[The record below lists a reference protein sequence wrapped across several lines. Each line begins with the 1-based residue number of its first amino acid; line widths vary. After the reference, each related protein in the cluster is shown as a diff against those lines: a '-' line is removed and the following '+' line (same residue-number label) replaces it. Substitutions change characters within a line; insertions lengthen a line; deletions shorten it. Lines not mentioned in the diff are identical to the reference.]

1 MKNQRPAVEIVHVS
15 DTRRDCLKHA
25 FVLEA
30 LGIAYEVHG
39 DAGRFALVVAAP
51 DADGAREEL
60 AAYARETRA
69 REPRAAMPPLQGIGL
84 AGAIGYAAVLLLV
97 ALLENRGAFDQDWLA
112 AGKTHAGLMR
122 QGQWWRSVTA
132 LSLHSDLVHLGSNVV
147 FGGLIGLFAG
157 QLLGSG
163 LAWFTILIA
172 GATGNMLLATFRPA
186 SYTSVGAST
195 AVFAALGM
203 VAAYVLAR
211 RKHDET
217 PKLKRWSPLVGG
229 IVLLAYLGTG
239 GERVDVGA
247 HVAGFV
253 CGMLFGVLYGK
264 LGDRLALGAI
274 HQFLLGL
281 TAVVILAG
289 TWALALTGNTS

>member
-1 MKNQRPAVEIVHVS
+1 MKNQRPAVEIIHVS
-15 DTRRDCLKHA
+15 DTRRDCLRHA

-39 DAGRFALVVAAP
+39 EAGRFALVVAAL

-60 AAYARETRA
+60 AAYARETHAHR
-69 REPRAAMPPLQGIGL
+69 PRAAMPPLRGIGL
-84 AGAIGYAAVLLLV
+84 TGAIGYAVVLLLV
-97 ALLENRGAFDQDWLA
+97 AALENLDAFDVDWLA

-132 LSLHSDLVHLGSNVV
+132 LSLHSDLVHLASNIV

-163 LAWFTILIA
+163 LAWVSILIA
-172 GATGNMLLATFRPA
+172 GATGNMFLATFRPA
-186 SYTSVGAST
+186 GYTSVGAST
-195 AVFAALGM
+195 AVFAALGL
-203 VAAYVLAR
+203 VAAYVWAR
-211 RKHDET
+211 RKHDQT
-217 PKLKRWSPLVGG
+217 PKLKRWAPLVGA

-247 HVAGFV
+247 HVSGFA
-253 CGMLFGVLYGK
+253 CGMLLGALYGK

-274 HQFLLGL
+274 HQSLLGL
-281 TAVVILAG
+281 TAVAMLAG
-289 TWALALTGNTS
+289 TWALALARHAP